1 MTQPNERYQSLK
13 QVKRLLEELVD
24 PGKTPRVPAIVRE
37 RARGAL
43 KHFPNE
49 LDIERLADSCPEVL
63 DKADNNPYNRR
74 LVNQK

>member
-13 QVKRLLEELVD
+13 QAKKLLEELVD
-24 PGKTPRVPAIVRE
+24 PGKTPRVPSIVRD

-63 DKADNNPYNRR
+63 DKDIINPYNRR
-74 LVNQK
+74 VVNQK

>member
-1 MTQPNERYQSLK
+1 MTQPTERYQSLK
-13 QVKRLLEELVD
+13 QAKKLLEELVD

-63 DKADNNPYNRR
+63 DKDNVNPYNRKV
-74 LVNQK
+74 VNQK